1 MRSRNLKPGFF
12 KNEGL
17 GDLGPYA
24 QLLFEGLWCLADRDG
39 KLEDR
44 PSRIKAEIFPYYEP
58 SPSVDELLNSLFNSP
73 ERFIER
79 YTVDGVKYIKIW
91 NFLSHQSPHNRESE
105 SKIPNPGSAEPKKG
119 HALSK
124 KGHAEPG
131 KESKGK
137 EKRNIRIQYKEG
149 GVGET
154 ADFDRFWEIYPTR
167 NGRKIGKKECFEFF
181 KKIPFEEIPSLLI
194 ATEHYANSKTVSDGY
209 AKDPIRFLKKDF
221 WKDWIKPPE
230 QEIPSYLKGCK
241 DFLDHA
247 EQEFAEEDEKDQ
259 L

>member
-149 GVGET
+149 GVGKQQTLIDSGKFTLPVMEE
-154 ADFDRFWEIYPTR
+154 RL
-167 NGRKIGKKECFEFF
+167 GKKSASSF
-181 KKIPFEEIPSLLI
+181 SR
-194 ATEHYANSKTVSDGY
+194 
-209 AKDPIRFLKKDF
+209 RFLLKKF
-221 WKDWIKPPE
+221 H
-230 QEIPSYLKGCK
+230 L
-241 DFLDHA
+241 F
-247 EQEFAEEDEKDQ
+247 
-259 L
+259 